1 MPFLFFFCYCSMVDD
16 KKVQKTGMHSLIL
29 ENRERLTVTGV
40 VDVES
45 FNDEMVV
52 ADTEM
57 GLLIIRGEDLHINK
71 LSVES
76 SELSR

>member
-1 MPFLFFFCYCSMVDD
+1 MVDD

-57 GLLIIRGEDLHINK
+57 GF
-71 LSVES
+71 
-76 SELSR
+76 

>member
-1 MPFLFFFCYCSMVDD
+1 MVDD

-76 SELSR
+76 SELSNRRIHSKP